1 MTWRRTEASSRV
13 RSVEKGAF
21 RCKDAE
27 EILDNCRYTIRMIPM
42 EGEAILGG
50 KKLRIRNVSLSE
62 KKRKHLVCYRYYCFQ
77 GI

>member
-1 MTWRRTEASSRV
+1 M
-13 RSVEKGAF
+13 EKGAF

-50 KKLRIRNVSLSE
+50 KKLRIRNVPLSE
-62 KKRKHLVCYRYYCFQ
+62 KKKEAFGML
-77 GI
+77 